1 MRIAFAGTPAVA
13 AKVLEGLANSQH
25 EIVLV
30 LSRPDSP
37 KGRGKQLHQS
47 EVKSLAESLNIP
59 VLTPSTLKDPKLYE
73 ELKKFSV
80 DVCIVVAYGVLIP
93 SDLLRVFK
101 HGWLN
106 LHYSLLPRWRGAAP
120 VQRSILAGDDETGVT
135 IFRIEE
141 GLDTGPILRSASL
154 KISATDNSE
163 TLINQLNEIG
173 LKEIK
178 SLLDSLEIEP
188 SAGLEQLEV
197 GVTHAAK
204 ITQDEARINWSE
216 SATEIDRRIRAMF
229 PNPKAW
235 TEIEGM
241 RIKISSCKLADT
253 HLNSPGSIYI
263 IDQKVVVATGKGSIE
278 LHDVQPAGKPLMK
291 AADWL
296 RGLRLTSETK
306 FK

>member
-1 MRIAFAGTPAVA
+1 
-13 AKVLEGLANSQH
+13 
-25 EIVLV
+25 
-30 LSRPDSP
+30 
-37 KGRGKQLHQS
+37 
-47 EVKSLAESLNIP
+47 
-59 VLTPSTLKDPKLYE
+59 
-73 ELKKFSV
+73 
-80 DVCIVVAYGVLIP
+80 
-93 SDLLRVFK
+93 LLRVFK

-188 SAGLEQLEV
+188 SAGFEQLEV

-296 RGLRLTSETK
+296 RGLRVTSETK